1 MCAQPAPAPT
11 IVSSSALPGI
21 IRVAL
26 ATLAAAAIGG
36 VAAQSTT
43 AAPVAALQD
52 DRIYQEGVDP
62 APRVRLMSNLG
73 ARIIRV
79 DLRWDLVARR
89 RPADA
94 ADPNDGAYDWS
105 QYDKIVSAAR
115 SNKVAVLFTVWG
127 TPAWAADPRVA
138 RNPRFPDW
146 SRRPRSSSDFG
157 KFGAAAARRYA
168 PRGVRL
174 WEAWNEP
181 NLPLFLRPQ
190 HGRSGRSWKP
200 VSPITYATMLRAF
213 YREVKG
219 VDRRARVAGG
229 VTAPSGDRC
238 PLACPRS
245 EDARVPPVDFLR
257 ALSRPGLRP
266 PMDAVSH
273 HPYPLTNPRSETSSR
288 VAYVDLYNLDRLVR
302 VVDRTYLRRK
312 PVWLTEF
319 GFATE
324 RVPQY
329 PFHVNRTAQAR
340 NLADSYRRLRGRS
353 RIKMLSW
360 FLLQD
365 NGAWRSG
372 LVSQGGGKKPA
383 FQAYSLPLATAGR
396 IRGGRTRLVG
406 QVRPA
411 RKATRLS
418 LERRT
423 RSGWTP
429 TRRIRTAPDG
439 SFALAVGPSSPTWFR
454 ARWRGKAPS
463 GERVARVSRAVRV
476 GAVT

>member
-1 MCAQPAPAPT
+1 M
-11 IVSSSALPGI
+11 PGI
-21 IRVAL
+21 TRVAL
-26 ATLAAAAIGG
+26 LALAAAAIGG
-36 VAAQSTT
+36 SAAVQSTS

-79 DLRWDLVARR
+79 DLRWDLVAGR
-89 RPADA
+89 RPIDPGN
-94 ADPNDGAYDWS
+94 PNDDAYDWS
-105 QYDKIVSAAR
+105 QYDRIVSAAR
-115 SNKVAVLFTVWG
+115 ANKVAILFTVWG
-127 TPAWAADPRVA
+127 TPDWAADPRIA
-138 RNPRFPDW
+138 RNASFPDW
-146 SRRPRSSSDFG
+146 AIRPQDSGDFG

-190 HGRSGRSWKP
+190 HGRNGQSWKP
-200 VSPITYATMLRAF
+200 VSPITYAELLRAF

-257 ALSRPGLRP
+257 ALSRRGLRP

-302 VVDRTYLRRK
+302 VIDRTYLRRK
-312 PVWLTEF
+312 SVWLTEF

-329 PFHVNRTAQAR
+329 PFHVNRAAQAR
-340 NLADSYRRLRGRS
+340 NLADSYRRLRSRN

-383 FQAYSLPLATAGR
+383 FQSYSLPLAVAGR
-396 IRGGRTRLVG
+396 TQSGRTRLVG
-406 QVRPA
+406 QVRPT
-411 RKATRLS
+411 RKATRVV
-418 LERRT
+418 LEQRT
-423 RSGWTP
+423 RSGWKTA
-429 TRRIRTAPDG
+429 RRVRTAPDG
-439 SFALAVGPSSPTWFR
+439 SFALAVAPGSSTWFR
-454 ARWRGKAPS
+454 ARWRGQAPS

-476 GAVT
+476 GALT

>member
-1 MCAQPAPAPT
+1 MA
-11 IVSSSALPGI
+11 GI
-21 IRVAL
+21 TRVAL
-26 ATLAAAAIGG
+26 AALAAAAIAGS
-36 VAAQSTT
+36 AATESTT

-94 ADPNDGAYDWS
+94 RNPNDGAYDWS
-105 QYDKIVSAAR
+105 QYDRIVAAAR
-115 SNKVAVLFTVWG
+115 ANRVAVLFTVWG
-127 TPAWAADPRVA
+127 TPGWAADPGVA
-138 RNPRFPDW
+138 RSSRFPDW
-146 SRRPRSSSDFG
+146 SRRPREAGDFG
-157 KFGAAAARRYA
+157 RFGAAAARRYA

-190 HGRSGRSWKP
+190 HGRSGRSWTP
-200 VSPITYATMLRAF
+200 ISPITYAAMLRAF

-219 VDRRARVAGG
+219 VNRRARVAGG

-245 EDARVPPVDFLR
+245 ADARVPPVDFVR

-266 PMDAVSH
+266 PMDAVAH
-273 HPYPLTNPRSETSSR
+273 HPYPLTKPRARTSSR

-302 VVDRTYLRRK
+302 VIDRTYLRRK
-312 PVWLTEF
+312 PIWLTEF
-319 GFATE
+319 GFATQ
-324 RVPQY
+324 RVPEY
-329 PFHVNRTAQAR
+329 PFHVSRSAQAR
-340 NLADSYRRLRGRS
+340 NLADAYRRLRGRD

-372 LVSQGGGKKPA
+372 LLGQGGGRKPA
-383 FQAYSLPLATAGR
+383 FQAYSLPLAPAGR
-396 IRGGRTRLVG
+396 TATGGVRLVG
-406 QVRPA
+406 QVRPT
-411 RKATRLS
+411 RRATRVALQ
-418 LERRT
+418 RRT
-423 RSGWTP
+423 PSGWRTV
-429 TRRIRTAPDG
+429 RRVRTAPNG
-439 SFALAVGPSSPTWFR
+439 AFALTVRPDSATWFR
-454 ARWRGKAPS
+454 TTWRGRAAS
-463 GERVARVSRAVRV
+463 GDRIARVSRAVRV
-476 GAVT
+476 GAVR